1 MATNIQ
7 IEQDLRASGIEQG
20 ELVVVHASLGSM
32 GWVERGPET
41 VIRALLNMIRPENTL
56 AMSAMTHRLEPYDHY
71 VTTTINMGQIAD
83 LFWRRPDARRS
94 DHPNSSFAAEGPP
107 SAEIVGMASP

>member
-1 MATNIQ
+1 
-7 IEQDLRASGIEQG
+7 
-20 ELVVVHASLGSM
+20 M

-56 AMSAMTHRLEPYDHY
+56 VMSTMTHRLEPYDPY
-71 VTTTINMGQIAD
+71 VTTTINMGKIAD

-94 DHPNSSFAAEGPP
+94 DHPNSSFAAEGHGEGRKNDFSNPTLTILDLLPP
-107 SAEIVGMASP
+107 EAMPKVEKMSFQIKG

>member
-1 MATNIQ
+1 
-7 IEQDLRASGIEQG
+7 
-20 ELVVVHASLGSM
+20 M
-32 GWVERGPET
+32 GK
-41 VIRALLNMIRPENTL
+41 
-56 AMSAMTHRLEPYDHY
+56 
-71 VTTTINMGQIAD
+71 IAD